1 LTLNRRD
8 FVRFSLGS
16 VVGSAVGSA
25 VFVAA
30 PQLLAQGVSAHTV
43 KPVARPAPSGRP
55 FYAHFVD
62 VAAAAGLQAPV
73 IYGGVESK
81 KYILEATGCGCAFI
95 DYDNDGWMDIFL
107 LSGTR
112 LTGDPPGATNR
123 LYKNNRDGTFTDVT
137 EKAGLKAVGWAC
149 GVCIG
154 DYNNDG
160 FEDIFCTYFGQNRLY
175 RNNGDGTFTDV
186 TKAAGLWNGQPGNGQ
201 PGNDQ
206 PRWGAGCS
214 FLDYNR
220 DGHLDLFV
228 SNYVRFSFEHAPVP
242 GENVNCNWK
251 GVPVECGPRGLPTGR
266 HSLYR
271 NNGDGTFTDVSQ
283 QAGIAG
289 ATECYGMTVV
299 AADLDE
305 DGWTDIFIACDSTP
319 SLLFMNNHD
328 GTFRE
333 EGVLRGVALSDD
345 GMEQAGMGVGVGD
358 YDLDGHLDL
367 LKTHFAEDANGLY
380 HNDGKGNF
388 DDLTRSSRL
397 AVDTRFICWGAG
409 IVDLDNDGYPDL
421 FLVTGNVYPEV
432 ERKLPQY
439 PNKTPRALFRNLGN
453 RTFEELG
460 QEAGPGITDA
470 HCSRGCAFGDFD
482 NDGDLDILIVNMNEP
497 PSLLRNDVKGK
508 QNWIKVKL
516 EGVKSNRSAIG
527 ARVLAHYGGKV
538 QAQAVLSQSSFYSCN
553 DSRLHFGLGGFNS
566 VDLDIYWP
574 NGLHEQHKGLPANQL
589 ITLREG
595 SGIVNNK
602 GWSRG

>member
-1 LTLNRRD
+1 M
-8 FVRFSLGS
+8 
-16 VVGSAVGSA
+16 
-25 VFVAA
+25 
-30 PQLLAQGVSAHTV
+30 
-43 KPVARPAPSGRP
+43 
-55 FYAHFVD
+55 D
-62 VAAAAGLQAPV
+62 VAQAAGLREPV

-107 LSGTR
+107 LSGTQ

-137 EKAGLKAVGWAC
+137 EKAGLRAVGWAS
-149 GVCIG
+149 GVSIG

-160 FEDIFCTYFGQNRLY
+160 FDDIFCTYFGQNRLY
-175 RNNGDGTFTDV
+175 RNNGDGTFLDV
-186 TKAAGLWNGQPGNGQ
+186 TKGAGLW
-201 PGNDQ
+201 NDQ
-206 PRWGAGCS
+206 PRWGAGSS

-242 GENVNCNWK
+242 GENLNCSWK
-251 GVPVECGPRGLPTGR
+251 GVAVECGPRGLPTGR

-271 NNGDGTFTDVSQ
+271 NNGDGTFTDVSKES
-283 QAGIAG
+283 GIAN
-289 ATECYGMTVV
+289 ATESYGMTVV

-305 DGWTDIFIACDSTP
+305 DGWTDIFVACDSTP

-333 EGVLRGVALSDD
+333 EGILRGVALSDD

-367 LKTHFAEDANGLY
+367 LKTHFADDANGLY

-388 DDLTRSSRL
+388 DDVTRQTRL
-397 AVDTRFICWGAG
+397 AVETRYICWGAG

-421 FLVTGNVYPEV
+421 FLVSGNVYPEV

-453 RTFEELG
+453 GTFEELG
-460 QEAGPGITDA
+460 EQAGPGITEP

-482 NDGDLDILIVNMNEP
+482 NDGDLDILVVNLNEP
-497 PSLLRNDVKGK
+497 PSLLRNDLRGK

-527 ARVLAHYGGKV
+527 ARVLVRYGSKV

-553 DSRLHFGLGGFNS
+553 DPRLHFGLGS
-566 VDLDIYWP
+566 KTSADIEVYWP
-574 NGLHEQHKGLPANQL
+574 NGLHETFKGIAANQFL
-589 ITLREG
+589 TLREG
-595 SGIVNNK
+595 AGIVPSK
-602 GWSRG
+602 GSNP